1 MFAEFFRD
9 PIRLVYTNQ
18 NIFSSV
24 CLTLLLVISCF
35 FREDLTIEKRKLCM
49 RHAHFCEILQLN
61 LFWSGLLKM
70 ALALKLGFFFL
81 QKYGIRNR
89 WQERKLPEG
98 KNICPFIE
106 TAAVAQ
112 HLQLQG
118 CTMPTGTLINY
129 LLLDP
134 TVDIFPAEPRSMWLL
149 GRGRMPAPW
158 GRFGGTKGF
167 ACRTESEI
175 RLWNIHVGKQQE
187 GQQSV
192 PHEKAS

>member
-1 MFAEFFRD
+1 M
-9 PIRLVYTNQ
+9 
-18 NIFSSV
+18 
-24 CLTLLLVISCF
+24 
-35 FREDLTIEKRKLCM
+35 IEKWKFCLS
-49 RHAHFCEILQLN
+49 HAHSCEIHQLDP
-61 LFWSGLLKM
+61 FWSGLLRM
-70 ALALKLGFFFL
+70 ALAFSSVQCHPQSKKHVVSWVFFFFF

-89 WQERKLPEG
+89 WQEWKLPEG
-98 KNICPFIE
+98 KNICPFLE
-106 TAAVAQ
+106 TAAVAE
-112 HLQLQG
+112 HLQLWG

-134 TVDIFPAEPRSMWLL
+134 TVDTFPAEPRSMWLL
-149 GRGRMPAPW
+149 ARGRMPAPW

-175 RLWNIHVGKQQE
+175 RLWNIHVRKQQE